1 MHLSPRHVKITPT
14 ERATKAIARQL
25 ASSFPGWKLEPGR
38 SRKLVTAALALAMF
52 LAALEATAV
61 GTALPTVVSEL
72 GGVSRYSWVFSAYL
86 LASTTTVP
94 MYGKL
99 ADLFGRLRIITIS
112 VVLFLLG
119 AALCGTAQTFPQL
132 IIFRAIQG
140 IGAGGVIPVAI
151 TIVGDIYSL
160 EERGRIQG
168 VFSGVWAISSLVGPA
183 AGGLITDLLSWRWVF
198 YLNLPFGIASILML
212 HFYLREEERRSK
224 RKLDILGTLSL
235 TASIGL
241 LLLALLEGTELW
253 GWGDPRTL
261 GMMSLSGAGLLL
273 FIWQE
278 KRAPEPMLPLELF
291 QNRVI
296 AVASA
301 GGLLMG
307 TVLFCAAAFVPMFTQ
322 GVLGGTAIDAGMTL
336 APMSIGWPIAS
347 TTSGWFLA
355 KRGYRPFILTG
366 AFLATLGCLLL
377 ALAEPSSGRGPV
389 MFAMFCLGLGLGF
402 LSTPYL
408 LAVQNAVPR
417 HQRGVAT
424 SSVQFFRSIGGA
436 IAVAA
441 LGAVLNAH
449 LAGSLASGIDPNV
462 ALNPDLRA
470 GLPRETLANLVD
482 ALDGGLGTIYLAMA
496 GLALVGLVVGFLFPG
511 GPAQIHAHPEGDPE
525 GAA

>member
-1 MHLSPRHVKITPT
+1 
-14 ERATKAIARQL
+14 
-25 ASSFPGWKLEPGR
+25 
-38 SRKLVTAALALAMF
+38 MF

-61 GTALPTVVSEL
+61 GTAMPTVVAEL

-99 ADLFGRLRIITIS
+99 ADLFGRLRIFTIS
-112 VVLFLLG
+112 VALFLLG
-119 AALCGTAQTFPQL
+119 AGLCGIAQSIPQL
-132 IIFRAIQG
+132 IFFRAIQG
-140 IGAGGVIPVAI
+140 VGAGGVIPVAI

-183 AGGLITDLLSWRWVF
+183 AGGLITDFLSWRWVF
-198 YLNLPFGIASILML
+198 YLNLPFGIVSLFLL
-212 HFYLREEERRSK
+212 HSFLKEEEQRSK
-224 RKLDILGTLSL
+224 RRLDYLGTLSL

-253 GWGDPRTL
+253 GWADGRTL
-261 GMMSLSGAGLLL
+261 GMMGVSAIGLLFFL
-273 FIWQE
+273 WQE
-278 KRAPEPMLPLELF
+278 NRAPEPMLPLDLF

-301 GGLLMG
+301 GGFLMG
-307 TVLFCAAAFVPMFTQ
+307 TVLFCAAAYVPMFTQ

-355 KRGYRPFILTG
+355 KTGYRSFILSG
-366 AFLATLGCLLL
+366 AILATLGCLLL
-377 ALAEPSSGRGPV
+377 AAADPTSGRGPV
-389 MFAMFCLGLGLGF
+389 MFAMFLLGGGLGF
-402 LSTPYL
+402 LSTPHL

-417 HQRGVAT
+417 RRRGVAT

-449 LAGSLASGIDPNV
+449 LADNLTADVDPNV
-462 ALNPDLRA
+462 ALNPELRA
-470 GLPRETLANLVD
+470 RIPVEVLSELVN
-482 ALDGGLGTIYLAMA
+482 ALNGGLEWVYLAMT
-496 GLALVGLVVGFLFPG
+496 GLAVVGIGIGLLFPRG
-511 GPAQIHAHPEGDPE
+511 SVQIHAYREEASEPLE
-525 GAA
+525 A